1 MDEVVF
7 MVRAGSQA
15 ACLEQLRLLCERMG
29 LQPATTPT
37 DAAGRGWVA
46 RAVPQTKAP
55 DAEDGGRGPVVGG

>member
-1 MDEVVF
+1 MDDVVF
-7 MVRAGSQA
+7 MVRAGSRA

-46 RAVPQTKAP
+46 RAVPAAGNDQEQTAP
-55 DAEDGGRGPVVGG
+55 TA